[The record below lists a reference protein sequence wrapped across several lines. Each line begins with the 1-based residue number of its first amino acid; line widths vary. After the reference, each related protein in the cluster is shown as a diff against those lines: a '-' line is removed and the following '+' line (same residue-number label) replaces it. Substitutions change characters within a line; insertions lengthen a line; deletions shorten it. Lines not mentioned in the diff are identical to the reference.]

1 MSIFNWLS
9 LAVVSDDRR
18 LFSVCRFISL
28 FMSSSNGFYIVNIR
42 SMMIVSCLAC
52 KLNWC
57 SASHV
62 SSSLACMYME
72 PTQAAPCCF
81 Y

>member
-1 MSIFNWLS
+1 MSTLNWLS
-9 LAVVSDDRR
+9 WAVVSDDGR
-18 LFSVCRFISL
+18 LFFVCRFISL

-62 SSSLACMYME
+62 SPSLARMYME